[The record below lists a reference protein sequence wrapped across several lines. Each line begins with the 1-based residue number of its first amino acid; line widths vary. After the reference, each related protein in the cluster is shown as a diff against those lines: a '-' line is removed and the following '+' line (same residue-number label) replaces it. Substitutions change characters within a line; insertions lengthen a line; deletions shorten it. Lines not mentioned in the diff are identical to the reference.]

1 MRRSVLLLAAVLV
14 PAALAAQA
22 PPQSDAQDAEGSYT
36 PAEFEATL
44 HYQTG
49 TVELPGGIATL
60 RLPAGYRF
68 LDGENAE
75 RVIVE
80 GWGNPPGSSKP
91 LGMIVP
97 SGTSPVDSAGWGVVV
112 TYRDDGFVK
121 DDDAGDI
128 NYDELLKQMQD
139 DTREHN
145 AERARQGYP
154 TLELLGWAARPH
166 YDAATHK
173 LFWARELAET
183 GTSAGEHALNY
194 DVRVLGRR
202 GVLSLNAVAGMSQ
215 LPAIERDMQGVLGF
229 VDFNQGHRYADF
241 SHGDRV
247 AAYGIGALVAGTVA
261 AKAGFFKVL
270 ILGLL
275 AAKKAIVAGVIA
287 LGAAAKRL
295 FGGGSSK
302 EGGKPAAG

>member
-1 MRRSVLLLAAVLV
+1 MRRSIVLLTAVLV
-14 PAALAAQA
+14 PAALHGQA
-22 PPQSDAQDAEGSYT
+22 PPQPAAQDSFT
-36 PAEFEATL
+36 PAEFDATL

-49 TVELPGGIATL
+49 TISLPGGIATI
-60 RLPAGYRF
+60 RLPEGYRF

-75 RVIVE
+75 RVIVQ
-80 GWGNPPGSSKP
+80 GWGNPPGTSHP

-97 SGTSPVDSAGWGVVV
+97 ARSPVDSAGWGVVV
-112 TYRDDGFVK
+112 TYRDDGYVK
-121 DDDAGDI
+121 DDEAEKID
-128 NYDELLKQMQD
+128 YDEMLRQMQQE
-139 DTREHN
+139 TREDN
-145 AERARQGYP
+145 AERARQGYA
-154 TLELLGWAARPH
+154 TLDLVGWAARPR
-166 YDAATHK
+166 YDVATHK
-173 LFWARELAET
+173 LYWARELAEV
-183 GTSAGEHALNY
+183 GAADGEHALNY

-215 LPAIERDMQGVLGF
+215 LPEIERDMQGVLGF
-229 VDFNQGHRYADF
+229 VDFNEGHRYADF
-241 SHGDRV
+241 TGGDKV

-270 ILGLL
+270 LLGLL

-287 LGAAAKRL
+287 LAAAAKRL